1 MSDSATKSSAR
12 LEETDLLRLRHML
25 GGLLTLVALWGLVL
39 VDNASP
45 LATLIA
51 IIATFAGL
59 AFPSWLAAR
68 GDRFWNFTG
77 WCVVAVALADLVST
91 GITDRAQLIPAVI
104 RATLLIAVLRTMQPR
119 SRREDMQLILLAL
132 FLGSVGGALS
142 LSPVFAVQV
151 FLFIPVSGG
160 ILFILNRLDG
170 GPRTKL
176 VAEDWIHFRWADFLR
191 RLRVAL
197 TPGTMLFLGGALALV
212 ILWGAVIFTVLPR
225 YRMDR
230 EMPFLQLPGK
240 GRTGFSESVSLGGV
254 GEILRDESVA
264 LRADTP
270 ARARPVANP
279 YWRMIALDAYA
290 GNEATTGF
298 SLSPGAERFFREN
311 ESRGAE
317 WTAESADP
325 RDFSP
330 AQSPGEW
337 NIHLEGNV
345 SRYMTAPG
353 FARRIR
359 FDKTQEWQ
367 TNDRVR
373 LLRLKQQPSTTVHM
387 LAQISGD
394 SAWFRSPDRE
404 RRAFDAP
411 SFGPSDGYPGT
422 LLGLPTDGASRTALA
437 KVVAEIGAKSGDAA
451 DFVTKAG
458 DWLATRHAYALTD
471 GYGRKQA
478 APGEPKDY
486 LVRWIGSGATGWCE
500 HYATSFVL
508 LARSAGYPARLVTG
522 FSGGEWNENE
532 NYLVVRMKHA
542 HAWAEIYDRNAGL
555 WRRADSTPTG
565 RSGSVDTAQDR
576 ARISSFSGIAAWYDS
591 LTMLWFRRVVNF
603 EEADQREA
611 AKAAANRLLVWGAEL
626 RERMKLWR
634 AALAESVA
642 GLREAPEKLA
652 APVGIAL
659 ASGSVVYALLRL
671 SRKLSARR
679 VRRALDDD
687 PRVRRFRERAGRALV
702 KLDAFAKAGRPV
714 DSGVRDAVETIRYGR
729 PHEWPEPEG
738 ALNAVA
744 PALRDA
750 ARRGK

>member
-25 GGLLTLVALWGLVL
+25 GGLLMLVALWGLVL

-51 IIATFAGL
+51 IVATFAGL
-59 AFPSWLAAR
+59 AFPAWLSAR
-68 GDRFWNFTG
+68 GERFWSFAG
-77 WCVVAVALADLVST
+77 WGVVATALTDLVST

-151 FLFIPVSGG
+151 FLFIPIAGG

-170 GPRTKL
+170 GPRVKL
-176 VAEDWIHFRWADFLR
+176 VADDWIHFRWKDFSR
-191 RLRVAL
+191 RLRAAL
-197 TPGTMLFLGGALALV
+197 TPGTMLFFAGALILV
-212 ILWGAVIFTVLPR
+212 IFWGAIIFSILPR

-254 GEILRDESVA
+254 GEVLRDETVA

-270 ARARPVANP
+270 GRSRPLSNP
-279 YWRMIALDAYA
+279 YWRMIALDAYT

-298 SLSPGAERFFREN
+298 SLSPHAERFFREN
-311 ESRGAE
+311 ESRGSEWSAE
-317 WTAESADP
+317 AADA

-330 AQSPGEW
+330 ARTGGEW
-337 NIHLEGNV
+337 NVHLEGNV
-345 SRYMTAPG
+345 SRYMAAPG
-353 FARRIR
+353 FAKRIR

-367 TNDRVR
+367 TNDRLRVM
-373 LLRLKQQPSTTVHM
+373 RLKQQPSTTVHM
-387 LAQISGD
+387 LVSIAGD
-394 SAWFRSPDRE
+394 SAWFRPPTRE

-411 SFGPSDGYPGT
+411 SFGRSDGYPGT
-422 LLGLPTDGASRTALA
+422 LLGLPADGASKKALA
-437 KVVAEIGAKSGDAA
+437 EVVKEIGANPGDAA
-451 DFVTKAG
+451 DFTTKSG
-458 DWLATRHAYALTD
+458 DWLAKHHAYALTD

-478 APGEPKDY
+478 EKDEPKDY
-486 LVRWIGSGATGWCE
+486 LVRWIRSGATGWCE

-508 LARSAGYPARLVTG
+508 LARSAGYPARLITG

-532 NYLVVRMKHA
+532 NYLVVRMRHA
-542 HAWAEIYDRNAGL
+542 HAWAEIYDRGTGL
-555 WRRADSTPTG
+555 WLRADPTP
-565 RSGSVDTAQDR
+565 SGGTAGDASAQNR
-576 ARISSFSGIAAWYDS
+576 ARISSFSGIGAWYDS

-611 AKAAANRLLVWGAEL
+611 AKEAANRLLAWSTEL
-626 RERMKLWR
+626 RDRMKLWR
-634 AALAESVA
+634 AAIMEAAAE
-642 GLREAPEKLA
+642 LRA
-652 APVGIAL
+652 APAKLVGPVLAVL
-659 ASGSVVYALLRL
+659 ASGAAIFALLRL

-679 VRRALDDD
+679 VRRAVDDD

-702 KLDAFAKAGRPV
+702 KLDAAATSGWPV
-714 DSGVRDAVETIRYGR
+714 EAAVRDAVESIRFGR

-738 ALNAVA
+738 ALGSVA
-744 PALRDA
+744 PALRA
-750 ARRGK
+750 ARRRK